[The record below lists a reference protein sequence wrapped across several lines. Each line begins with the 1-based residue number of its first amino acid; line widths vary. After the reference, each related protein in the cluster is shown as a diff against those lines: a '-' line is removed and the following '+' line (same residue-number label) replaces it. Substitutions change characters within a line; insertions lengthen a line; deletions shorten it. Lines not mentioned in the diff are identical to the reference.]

1 MHYFLIAGEA
11 SGDLHGSFL
20 IKALRHRDPE
30 AVVTFLGGDLM
41 AAAAGIEP
49 VIHIRH
55 MAFMGFSEVLRNLRT
70 ISDNM
75 SAARHAVEAARPD
88 CLILI
93 DYPSFNLKMAAFA
106 RKFDI
111 PVYYYISP
119 KIWAWKKWRV
129 RDIRRDVRMVFSILP
144 FEPAFYKE
152 HRARAVY
159 VGNPSV
165 AEVDYE
171 LTHTEPRTEFL
182 KKRHLPDKPLL
193 ALMPGSRRSEI
204 RNNLRIMTDAARCFP
219 SVQPVII
226 GAPDTSDSLYAA
238 AGAGLTPVLRAT
250 HATEILAHCTAA
262 LVTSGTATLETALA
276 GVPQV
281 VLYRANGSRLSYNLM
296 SAILDIRFVSLP
308 NLIAGREIVPELLLH
323 HCTAANAAKAVAPL
337 LKPDSAPRTA
347 QLEGYAAMR
356 EALGTADA
364 ADNTA
369 RAICADLRRLLSMKS
384 ER

>member
-20 IKALRHRDPE
+20 IKALKERDPE
-30 AVVTFLGGDLM
+30 AIVTFLGGDKM
-41 AAAAGIEP
+41 TEAAGSKP
-49 VIHIRH
+49 VVHCNK

-70 ISDNM
+70 ISANM
-75 SAARHAVEAARPD
+75 TATKEAIEIASPD

-106 RKFDI
+106 RKLGI
-111 PVYYYISP
+111 PVFYYISP

-144 FEPAFYKE
+144 FEPDFYKA
-152 HRARAVY
+152 HNARAVY

-165 AEVDYE
+165 GEVDAE
-171 LTHTEPRTEFL
+171 LGRLSSRESFL
-182 KKRHLPDKPLL
+182 KSCHLPDKPLI

-204 RNNLRIMTDAARCFP
+204 RNNLAIMREAIEQFP
-219 SVQPVII
+219 ETQPVII
-226 GAPDTSDSLYAA
+226 GAPSTPDALYAA
-238 AGAGLTPVLRAT
+238 SGAGTIPILRAE
-250 HATEILAHCTAA
+250 HATSILAHCHAA

-281 VLYRANGSRLSYNLM
+281 VLYRANGSKLSYDIM
-296 SAILDIRFVSLP
+296 SAILDIKHVSLP
-308 NLIAGREIVPELLLH
+308 NLIVGHEIIPELLLH
-323 HCTAANAAKAVAPL
+323 NCTASNTVKALAPL
-337 LKPDSAPRTA
+337 LQPDSAARKA

-356 EALGTADA
+356 TTLGTADA
-364 ADNTA
+364 PANTA
-369 RAICADLRRLLSMKS
+369 KAIIRLLNGKS
-384 ER
+384 